1 MMMMDLD
8 GDERARFLRDL
19 LLHHVELVLVCQHA
33 PNHRGVLDDEIER
46 NRAERADDAHDGL
59 EEAEAVQRERLHDAE
74 HVHVHADAAEEG
86 ANEVHDVRTR
96 QREQNGEDEVR
107 RWQRHRAPAVHA
119 DRQEYLVAEWN
130 DLWVHHQ
137 QDALQPTFALL
148 QEVQQRERRLL
159 VHLALNPVERIT
171 FAERFHGE
179 EAIFGYGAVGAV
191 VKRNFALGVELEEK
205 KIC

>member
-1 MMMMDLD
+1 MVMMMMMMDLD

-19 LLHHVELVLVCQHA
+19 LLHHVELVLVRQHA

-59 EEAEAVQRERLHDAE
+59 EEAEAVQREGLHDAE

-107 RWQRHRAPAVHA
+107 R
-119 DRQEYLVAEWN
+119 
-130 DLWVHHQ
+130 
-137 QDALQPTFALL
+137 
-148 QEVQQRERRLL
+148 
-159 VHLALNPVERIT
+159 
-171 FAERFHGE
+171 
-179 EAIFGYGAVGAV
+179 
-191 VKRNFALGVELEEK
+191 
-205 KIC
+205 